1 MPKKVTVCA
10 VSAFLLSVAAT
21 GFAAAAWFQV
31 WLNAPLEES
40 PELQEVAFPDVAG
53 VVAAEGDVA
62 IDLSSLDQG
71 GNTQLIWRCGKTLV
85 GSRFDYSGAWN
96 RFHGRVLI
104 DSDAQAMRAGELHV
118 AVTAMRGHGESPAP
132 NAMISTVRS
141 NQWFSVDHP
150 TAVLTTKEIISRG
163 RTSRVR
169 PRASRRQPTAM
180 ALFSAQP
187 CETRSRPQPWRSPQ
201 CPR

>member
-10 VSAFLLSVAAT
+10 VSAFLLSVVAT

-62 IDLSSLDQG
+62 FDLSSRDQG

-85 GSRFDYSGAWN
+85 GSRFDYSG
-96 RFHGRVLI
+96 HGQSEGAFLETNI
-104 DSDAQAMRAGELHV
+104 SDWTRDA
-118 AVTAMRGHGESPAP
+118 
-132 NAMISTVRS
+132 I
-141 NQWFSVDHP
+141 
-150 TAVLTTKEIISRG
+150 AVLDDLTTGPQILVGSSLGGWLMLNVALARPARQPQRCPRRLRRHRG
-163 RTSRVR
+163 MPPPNRHGAEPSVR
-169 PRASRRQPTAM
+169 RASLLFRTARG
-180 ALFSAQP
+180 AYHIDIQHAPHILHHL
-187 CETRSRPQPWRSPQ
+187 C
-201 CPR
+201 